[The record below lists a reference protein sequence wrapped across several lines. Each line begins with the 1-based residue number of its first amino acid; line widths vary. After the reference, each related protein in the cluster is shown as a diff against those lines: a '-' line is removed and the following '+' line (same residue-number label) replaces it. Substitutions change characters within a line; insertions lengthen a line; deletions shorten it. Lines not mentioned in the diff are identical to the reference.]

1 MCGIFALIEETN
13 INPENEYDVWNNYK
27 DVIDYVLKNLHH
39 RGPDSKGNKLIIDNN
54 KTVLM
59 LHTRLKITG
68 DDTVQP
74 IVNKD
79 NTVYLVIN
87 GEIFN
92 WKSLENEL
100 NYKCTQSD
108 CEIIIPLYEKYKNN
122 IPLMLSK
129 LRGQFSFFLYDV
141 RNKHVLISRDPI
153 GVTPLY
159 VGYHPT
165 LQRFVVSS
173 ELKCLTM
180 NDKKAIND
188 KTNRNTDTHTHADKE
203 KNSFVDNIKIF
214 YPRTYIYTSIN
225 DKSINNLMEYST
237 KYMDFYDN
245 YNVLTDLSYN
255 IDTDLVNTDLVNRD
269 LVNRDLVNTRDEI
282 KSVIKDKLTDS
293 VKSQLQD
300 LINLDSPD
308 FGVLLSGGLDS
319 SLITSLVV
327 SLAKSMGYNKRI
339 KTFSIGINENVPD
352 LIAAREVSKF
362 LDTDHQE
369 FYFTIQ
375 EGLDAIPSVI
385 KYAES
390 YDCTTIRAS
399 TPMYLLTKFIKQKFP
414 EIKVLFSGEL
424 SDELLCYLYGAN
436 APSEL
441 DFQIET
447 VNLVSNVHLFDCLR
461 SNKMC
466 MANSIEVRVPFT
478 DIDFVNYI
486 LKLHPKWK
494 IFGKENEIDKILDRK
509 KMEKHILR
517 DAFRGHLPD
526 SILYRKK
533 EQFSD
538 GVSGFN
544 KEKDNW
550 IDAITQ
556 FCEKKYSL
564 YDYEILRNKYTYNK
578 PDTKEKLYY
587 RELFCSFFNSTSYK
601 NTSEFTVKMWEPKW
615 SKTTDPSGR
624 SQTFWEKN

>member
-1 MCGIFALIEETN
+1 L
-13 INPENEYDVWNNYK
+13 NNYK
-27 DVIDYVLKNLHH
+27 DIIDSVVKNLNH
-39 RGPDSKGNKLIIDNN
+39 RGPDSIGNKLIIDDN
-54 KTVLM
+54 KTLLM
-59 LHTRLKITG
+59 LHTRLK
-68 DDTVQP
+68 
-74 IVNKD
+74 
-79 NTVYLVIN
+79 IN

-92 WKSLENEL
+92 WKSLEQEL
-100 NYKCTQSD
+100 NYKCKQSD
-108 CEIIIPLYEKYKNN
+108 CEIIIPLYEKYKDN
-122 IPLMLSK
+122 IPVLLNK
-129 LRGQFSFFLYDV
+129 LKGQFSFFLYDW
-141 RNKHVLISRDPI
+141 RNKYVLIARDPI

-180 NDKKAIND
+180 ED
-188 KTNRNTDTHTHADKE
+188 KTVCEEINNQKELEIPCCYKNIDNKDKR
-203 KNSFVDNIKIF
+203 SFVDNIKIF
-214 YPRTYIYTSIN
+214 YPRKYIYTSIK
-225 DKSINNLMEYST
+225 DKSINNLMEYS
-237 KYMDFYDN
+237 KEYMDFYN
-245 YNVLTDLSYN
+245 EYNVLTNLSYN
-255 IDTDLVNTDLVNRD
+255 LDTDILKVRN
-269 LVNRDLVNTRDEI
+269 EI
-282 KSVIKDKLTDS
+282 TAIIKDKLTNS
-293 VKSQLQD
+293 VKSQLRD
-300 LINLDSPD
+300 LINSDSPD

-319 SLITSLVV
+319 SVITSLVV

-339 KTFSIGINENVPD
+339 KTFSIGINKDVPD

-362 LDTDHQE
+362 LDTDHHE
-369 FYFTIQ
+369 FYFTIKQ
-375 EGLDAIPSVI
+375 GLDAIPSVI
-385 KYAES
+385 WFAES

-399 TPMYLLTKFIKQKFP
+399 TPMFLLTKSIKNKFP
-414 EIKVLFSGEL
+414 NIKVLFSGEL

-447 VNLVSNVHLFDCLR
+447 INLVSNVHLFDCLR

-478 DIDFVNYI
+478 DIDFVNYV

-494 IFGKENEIDKILDRK
+494 IFGKENEIDKILDRN

-517 DAFRGHLPD
+517 DAFKGYLPD

-544 KEKDNW
+544 KEQDNW
-550 IDAITQ
+550 IDAITL
-556 FCEKKYSL
+556 FCDKKYNL
-564 YDYEILRNKYTYNK
+564 YDYERFRNKYTYNK

-587 RELFCSFFNSTSYK
+587 RNIFCQFFNSTSYK

-615 SKTTDPSGR
+615 SNTTDPSGR

>member
-13 INPENEYDVWNNYK
+13 INPENEYDVWNHYK
-27 DVIDYVLKNLHH
+27 DVIDHVLKNLNH
-39 RGPDSKGNKLIIDNN
+39 RGPDSKGNKLIIDSN

-59 LHTRLKITG
+59 LHTRLKIIG
-68 DDTVQP
+68 DNNNQP

-92 WKSLENEL
+92 WKNLEKEL

-122 IPLMLSK
+122 IPLLLSK
-129 LRGQFSFFLYDV
+129 LKGQFSFFLYDL
-141 RNKHVLISRDPI
+141 RNKHVLIARDPI

-159 VGYHPT
+159 VGYHPV

-180 NDKKAIND
+180 ED
-188 KTNRNTDTHTHADKE
+188 KTICEEEINNHKELESSIPCCNKSIDKE
-203 KNSFVDNIKIF
+203 KSSFVDNIKIF
-214 YPRTYIYTSIN
+214 YPRKYIYTSIN
-225 DKSINNLMEYST
+225 DKSINNLMEYSN

-245 YNVLTDLSYN
+245 YNVLADLSYN
-255 IDTDLVNTDLVNRD
+255 LDTDLVNKRN
-269 LVNRDLVNTRDEI
+269 EI
-282 KSVIKDKLTDS
+282 TAVIRDKLTNS

-300 LINLDSPD
+300 LINSDSPE

-339 KTFSIGINENVPD
+339 KTFSIGINESVPD

-362 LDTDHQE
+362 LDTDHHE
-369 FYFTIQ
+369 FYFTIE
-375 EGLDAIPSVI
+375 EGLKAIPSVI
-385 KYAES
+385 WFAES

-399 TPMYLLTKFIKQKFP
+399 TPMYLLTKSIKQKFP
-414 EIKVLFSGEL
+414 DIKVLFSGEL

-447 VNLVSNVHLFDCLR
+447 INLVSNVHLFDCLR

-494 IFGKENEIDKILDRK
+494 IFGKTNEIDKILDRK

-517 DAFRGHLPD
+517 DAFRGYLPD
-526 SILYRKK
+526 NILYRKK

-556 FCEKKYSL
+556 FCEKQYNL
-564 YDYEILRNKYTYNK
+564 YDYERFINKYTYNK

-587 RELFCSFFNSTSYK
+587 RNIFCLFFNSTSYK
-601 NTSEFTVKMWEPKW
+601 NTSEFTVKTWEPKW

>member
-13 INPENEYDVWNNYK
+13 INPENESDVWNNYK
-27 DVIDYVLKNLHH
+27 DVIDNVLKKLNH
-39 RGPDSKGNKLIIDNN
+39 RGPDSTGNKLIIDSN

-68 DDTVQP
+68 NDSVQP
-74 IVNKD
+74 IVNRD

-92 WKSLENEL
+92 WKNLEQEL

-122 IPLMLSK
+122 IPLLLSK
-129 LRGQFSFFLYDV
+129 LKGQFSFFLYDL
-141 RNKHVLISRDPI
+141 RNKHVLIARDPI

-180 NDKKAIND
+180 ED
-188 KTNRNTDTHTHADKE
+188 KTVCEEINNQKDFDVPCCN
-203 KNSFVDNIKIF
+203 KNIHNIERSSFVDNIKLF
-214 YPRTYIYTSIN
+214 YPRKYIYTSIN
-225 DKSINNLMEYST
+225 DKSINNLMEYS
-237 KYMDFYDN
+237 KEYMDFYNN
-245 YNVLTDLSYN
+245 YNVLADLSYN
-255 IDTDLVNTDLVNRD
+255 LDTDILNVRN
-269 LVNRDLVNTRDEI
+269 EI
-282 KSVIKDKLTDS
+282 TAVIRDKLTNS

-300 LINLDSPD
+300 LINSDSPE

-327 SLAKSMGYNKRI
+327 SLAKSMGYNKKI
-339 KTFSIGINENVPD
+339 KTFSIGVNESVPD

-362 LDTDHQE
+362 LDTDHHE
-369 FYFTIQ
+369 FYFTIE
-375 EGLDAIPSVI
+375 EGLKAIPSVI
-385 KYAES
+385 WFAES

-399 TPMYLLTKFIKQKFP
+399 TPMYLLTKSIKQKFP
-414 EIKVLFSGEL
+414 DIKVLFSGEL

-447 VNLVSNVHLFDCLR
+447 INLVSNVHLFDCLR

-517 DAFRGHLPD
+517 DAFIGYLPD
-526 SILYRKK
+526 NILYRKK

-550 IDAITQ
+550 IDAITV
-556 FCEKKYSL
+556 FCDKKYNL
-564 YDYEILRNKYTYNK
+564 YDYERFRNKYTYNK

-587 RELFCSFFNSTSYK
+587 RNIFCQFFNSTSYK

-615 SKTTDPSGR
+615 SNTTDPSGR